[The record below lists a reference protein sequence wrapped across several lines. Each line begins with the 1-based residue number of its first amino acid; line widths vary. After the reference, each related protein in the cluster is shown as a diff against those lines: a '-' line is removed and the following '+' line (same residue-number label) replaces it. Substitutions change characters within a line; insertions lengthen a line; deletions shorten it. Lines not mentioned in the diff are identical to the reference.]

1 MTLRLILGLGWSL
14 VAGLAG
20 GWLVLAP
27 WALGEQGGGGWT
39 TVTRNEVLTGL
50 GLVVLA
56 LAGVVIVAA
65 QTVRS
70 LRDAGVLAPS
80 RSAARSDAGVT
91 SSPEME
97 RALIALAQ
105 ALADDLDTQREPA
118 AGVRSGP
125 EGPGRP
131 TWREQP

>member
-1 MTLRLILGLGWSL
+1 MTLRLIFGLGWSL

-27 WALGEQGGGGWT
+27 WLLGEQDGGDWT
-39 TVTRNEVLTGL
+39 TVTRNELFTGI
-50 GLVVLA
+50 GLIA
-56 LAGVVIVAA
+56 LAFLGVVIVAA

-80 RSAARSDAGVT
+80 RAAGRSDSGVA

-97 RALIALAQ
+97 KALIALAQ
-105 ALADDLDTQREPA
+105 ALADDLETQREPA
-118 AGVRSGP
+118 
-125 EGPGRP
+125 
-131 TWREQP
+131 WRERQ